1 MKVNVVRVGNSRGIR
16 IPKPMLEQCGIG
28 DQVELKVRDRSIVLS
43 PPTDL
48 RAGWDEAF
56 ARAAAGPSEPALLD
70 DRPSDWDKSEWR
82 W

>member
-1 MKVNVVRVGNSRGIR
+1 MKVNVVQVGNSKGIR

-28 DQVELKVRDRSIVLS
+28 GQVELEVRDRSIVMKPAS
-43 PPTDL
+43 DP

-56 ARAAAGPSEPALLD
+56 AQARDFPKEPALLGEQ
-70 DRPSDWDKSEWR
+70 PSDWDKSEWR